1 MPNLSTVSGTL
12 FSMKTSAVSTSLPSI
27 SLPSGLSRSSVT
39 LFLLLRVA
47 VNWVYL
53 FQGRGPGSQ
62 LGKTIPGALEALA
75 WSTSSCDTLAYAPRV
90 PGRMVWMFS
99 SRITS
104 APQSPRNCVE

>member
-1 MPNLSTVSGTL
+1 M
-12 FSMKTSAVSTSLPSI
+12 
-27 SLPSGLSRSSVT
+27 

-62 LGKTIPGALEALA
+62 LGKTIPAALEALA
-75 WSTSSCDTLAYAPRV
+75 WSTNSCETFAYWPRV
-90 PGRMVWMFS
+90 PGLRVWRFSNRM
-99 SRITS
+99 TS